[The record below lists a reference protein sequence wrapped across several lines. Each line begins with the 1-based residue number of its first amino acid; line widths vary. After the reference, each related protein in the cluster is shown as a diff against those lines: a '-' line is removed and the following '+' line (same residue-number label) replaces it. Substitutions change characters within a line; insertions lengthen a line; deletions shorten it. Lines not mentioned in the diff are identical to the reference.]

1 MIGLIVAH
9 TKNRVIGK
17 DGKMPWDIPGELSR
31 FRDLTTGNVV
41 IMGRRT
47 YESIG
52 RPLPNRYNI
61 VISKTQRFEAENCTT
76 AGSLEEALQIAGDRD
91 IFIGGGGKLYEEA
104 LPLVEKMY
112 ITEIDAVIEGDT
124 FFPEFDASDFER
136 VVEKSVDGEL
146 PYQYVT
152 YIRKDV
158 E

>member
-17 DGKMPWDIPGELSR
+17 DGSMPWNIPGELSR
-31 FRDLTTGNVV
+31 FRELTTGNVV

-52 RPLPNRYNI
+52 KPLPNRYNI

-124 FFPEFDASDFER
+124 FFPEFDASAFER

-152 YIRKDV
+152 YIRKDLK
-158 E
+158 

>member
-1 MIGLIVAH
+1 
-9 TKNRVIGK
+9 
-17 DGKMPWDIPGELSR
+17 MPWNIPGELSR

-61 VISKTQRFEAENCTT
+61 IISKTQHFEAENCTT
-76 AGSLEEALQIAGDRD
+76 AGSLEEALRIAGDRD

-104 LPLVEKMY
+104 LSLVDKMY

-124 FFPEFDASDFER
+124 FFPEFDENDFTRE
-136 VVEKSVDGEL
+136 VEMTVDGEL

-152 YIRKDV
+152 YTRK
-158 E
+158 EA

>member
-17 DGKMPWDIPGELSR
+17 DGSMPWNIPGELSR
-31 FRDLTTGNVV
+31 FRELTTGNVV

-47 YESIG
+47 YEAIG

-124 FFPEFDASDFER
+124 FFPEFDASAFER

-152 YIRKDV
+152 YIRKDLK
-158 E
+158 